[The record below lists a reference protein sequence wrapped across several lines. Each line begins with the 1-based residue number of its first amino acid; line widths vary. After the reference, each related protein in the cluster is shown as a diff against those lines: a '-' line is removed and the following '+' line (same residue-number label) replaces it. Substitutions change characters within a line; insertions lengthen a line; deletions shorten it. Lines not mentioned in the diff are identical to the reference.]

1 MNLLKKYV
9 AEFNNSF
16 TDKLKYIEATAI
28 VDQLP
33 FRMNFS
39 VKDGTIINSDEYE
52 KEIENNAML
61 ESGRYFTDKEYRNGE
76 KVAICWDYLHWNTM
90 SSPVSSRMAVDKN
103 TLHIQGKD
111 YKIIA
116 YGIIDVDRPTI
127 PVTSLEDTTLFHQ
140 RLVFHFKKPI
150 RQEQYNLVVEKTNK
164 ILGDRAVVEPAN
176 LPDDDAVYLY
186 NTIIMVT
193 IFYYHCLG
201 NKFCDFVSLYSFQQ
215 KTVTYGLPDLR
226 NEFCESSIIVFGRMC
241 GFDGTSLCYRCFVV

>member
-1 MNLLKKYV
+1 
-9 AEFNNSF
+9 
-16 TDKLKYIEATAI
+16 
-28 VDQLP
+28 
-33 FRMNFS
+33 MNFS

-164 ILGDRAVVEPAN
+164 IDRKKEHTKKKNSKIYLHISFLGKR
-176 LPDDDAVYLY
+176 
-186 NTIIMVT
+186 
-193 IFYYHCLG
+193 
-201 NKFCDFVSLYSFQQ
+201 NKAQ
-215 KTVTYGLPDLR
+215 TP
-226 NEFCESSIIVFGRMC
+226 SIIKNETILSSKKEHMSMLACKHHHMPNTYF
-241 GFDGTSLCYRCFVV
+241 LYI

>member
-1 MNLLKKYV
+1 MKYIWCNIKNFFKHKKLIFILTIFSVICSCIMIHFSYGLYQNYQLKKEYDLSDEREIALSLQGDFDEESDKELNDDESYFKPVDSVDNYITMNLLKKYV

-127 PVTSLEDTTLFHQ
+127 PVTSLQPFFTRD
-140 RLVFHFKKPI
+140 
-150 RQEQYNLVVEKTNK
+150 
-164 ILGDRAVVEPAN
+164 
-176 LPDDDAVYLY
+176 
-186 NTIIMVT
+186 
-193 IFYYHCLG
+193 
-201 NKFCDFVSLYSFQQ
+201 
-215 KTVTYGLPDLR
+215 
-226 NEFCESSIIVFGRMC
+226 
-241 GFDGTSLCYRCFVV
+241 